1 MLKVSNIQSC
11 EEDTRCGMQVVL
23 SLESR
28 VLSFVILALS
38 FAAFVWG
45 CGYKTISDLLPHID
59 SVTVSPI
66 ANETVEYG
74 LEDDLADA
82 IRQEFSRR
90 SNWVEGTD
98 SVFTGAIKRYEI
110 LIISLDQNNQPE
122 QYRLVIWMSFIFQDL
137 KRNKVLRN
145 EKSYEKIHDFYV
157 VPDRGEPP
165 ETLKEAKDKLIK
177 EVGEDIVSSIVE
189 EW

>member
-1 MLKVSNIQSC
+1 ML
-11 EEDTRCGMQVVL
+11 
-23 SLESR
+23 
-28 VLSFVILALS
+28 LAML
-38 FAAFVWG
+38 FAIFIWG
-45 CGYKTISDLLPHID
+45 CGYRSRSDLLGHIN

-90 SNWVEGTD
+90 SGWGEGTD
-98 SVFTGAIKRYEI
+98 SVFTGSIRRYRL

-122 QYRLVIWMSFIFQDL
+122 QYRLVLEMSFVFEDL
-137 KRNKVLRN
+137 KRNKVLLN
-145 EKSYEKIHDFYV
+145 EKNYEKLHDFYV

-165 ETLKEAKDKLIK
+165 ETLKEAKQKLIE
-177 EVGEDIVSSIVE
+177 EVAEEIVSNIVE